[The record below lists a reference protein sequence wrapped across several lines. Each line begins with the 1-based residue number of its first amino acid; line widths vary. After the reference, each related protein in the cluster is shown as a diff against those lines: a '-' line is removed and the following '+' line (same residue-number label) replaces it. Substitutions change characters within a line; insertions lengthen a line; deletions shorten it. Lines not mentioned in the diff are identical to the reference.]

1 MAGYVFMRASAG
13 AWGLFFWTN
22 CFFDESFFWTNCFF
36 GRIVFFGRIAT
47 KAANWSLRRSG
58 WGQGDAPVKK
68 LVLVLATFLA
78 TPAHAETITIGLWD
92 QALGGGVV
100 PLVSSSGAPIQ
111 ITYPG
116 GVPPNFGNFGGNAI
130 ALIPTPGTYEFAID
144 NIFASTSDTMRLYA
158 SFQGIVT
165 GSPITVPSLFWSF
178 EAGAGY
184 VVAEQ
189 IFICGNT
196 LFCDNYVVG
205 SGFELGRQVFNNS
218 LGMFTPTFNFGPV
231 GSPYTIT
238 EVFTVAAAV
247 GYDTSANVGGAI
259 VATPSGVIPPP
270 VHVPGP
276 IAGAGLPGLIF
287 ASGGLLGW
295 WRRRQKIA

>member
-1 MAGYVFMRASAG
+1 
-13 AWGLFFWTN
+13 
-22 CFFDESFFWTNCFF
+22 
-36 GRIVFFGRIAT
+36 
-47 KAANWSLRRSG
+47 
-58 WGQGDAPVKK
+58 
-68 LVLVLATFLA
+68 
-78 TPAHAETITIGLWD
+78 
-92 QALGGGVV
+92 V

-218 LGMFTPTFNFGPV
+218 LDVHADLQLRPGRLALHDY
-231 GSPYTIT
+231 GSVY
-238 EVFTVAAAV
+238 
-247 GYDTSANVGGAI
+247 GG
-259 VATPSGVIPPP
+259 
-270 VHVPGP
+270 
-276 IAGAGLPGLIF
+276 
-287 ASGGLLGW
+287 GGCWL
-295 WRRRQKIA
+295 